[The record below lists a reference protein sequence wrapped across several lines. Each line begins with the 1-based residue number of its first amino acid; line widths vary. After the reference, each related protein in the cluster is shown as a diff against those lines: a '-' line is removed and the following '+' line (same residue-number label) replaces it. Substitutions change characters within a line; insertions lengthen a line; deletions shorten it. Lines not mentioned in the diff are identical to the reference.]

1 MEIGRS
7 PAGRGRERGYGETFG
22 MQGWKGREREG
33 EVGRRQGSGKRQYR
47 GMVRP
52 VGCGVLPQ
60 SAAVRGA
67 VRPGQQRW

>member
-1 MEIGRS
+1 
-7 PAGRGRERGYGETFG
+7 

-33 EVGRRQGSGKRQYR
+33 EVGRRQGTGLPQGR
-47 GMVRP
+47 GTVRA
-52 VGCGVLPQ
+52 VGCGVLLPQ